1 MAANVA
7 AGGGHS
13 GPGGH
18 VVLIAHRIALD
29 PTNVQRTCL
38 AQAAGVA
45 RFSWNWALAEW
56 RRQYAAHR
64 ADPSLPQPNEAALR
78 RALNRRKRA
87 EFPWMYDVTKCASQE
102 AVIDL
107 GMAFR
112 AFFRKQA
119 RYPRFKQRGRAR
131 DSFCAANEAGTF
143 RVEGRKIRL
152 PRIGWVRMRE
162 ELRFRGVAKRVTVS
176 RDGERWYAAVT
187 VEMPDPAPASP
198 PGEAVGVD
206 LGVTTLAV
214 LSTGERIP
222 GPKAYRRRLA
232 ALRRSSR
239 AVAQA
244 ERLGQPPQ
252 GAGPAGPGPGPHGQ
266 HPPGC
271 DAPGDDAPGPGLEAH
286 RDRGPQRPRDG
297 REPPPGAVGDG
308 RWLPRISP
316 AACLQGGDGRLN
328 GGPGGPLVPL
338 KQDLFLLRFGCPRT
352 GSFAADLPL
361 RLVRPRDRPRS
372 QRRQESR
379 RIGRKLCGDC
389 LWRNALWRAGHPS
402 AGWTR
407 SRATGSVEAGTGQQR
422 PGLKSGTARSALRR
436 SRQVCV
442 GSGERC

>member
-1 MAANVA
+1 MGANVA
-7 AGGGHS
+7 AGDGHS

-18 VVLIAHRIALD
+18 DVLIAHRIALD
-29 PTNVQRTCL
+29 PTNVQRTCF

-64 ADPSLPQPNEAALR
+64 ADPSLPQPSEAALR

-87 EFPWMYDVTKCASQE
+87 AFPWMYDVTKCASQE

-131 DSFCAANEAGTF
+131 DSFCAANDPRAF
-143 RVEGRKIRL
+143 RVEGKRIRL

-206 LGVTTLAV
+206 LGIATLAV

-239 AVAQA
+239 ALSRKRKGSANRRKAQVRLARVQARTANIRRDATHKATTRLTRGWRRIVIEDLNVRGMAANRRLALSVMDGGFHEFRRQLTYKAAMYGSTVVLADRWYPSSKACSCCGSVATELDLSQRIYRCA
-244 ERLGQPPQ
+244 S
-252 GAGPAGPGPGPHGQ
+252 
-266 HPPGC
+266 C
-271 DAPGDDAPGPGLEAH
+271 GLEID
-286 RDRGPQRPRDG
+286 RD
-297 REPPPGAVGDG
+297 
-308 RWLPRISP
+308 LN
-316 AACLQGGDGRLN
+316 AARNLQGLAASSAATAC
-328 GGPGGPLVPL
+328 GG
-338 KQDLFLLRFGCPRT
+338 T
-352 GSFAADLPL
+352 
-361 RLVRPRDRPRS
+361 RS
-372 QRRQESR
+372 
-379 RIGRKLCGDC
+379 G
-389 LWRNALWRAGHPS
+389 APA
-402 AGWTR
+402 TR
-407 SRATGSVEAGTGQQR
+407 SRVGPGRVKRVPSKQEPDSNGPALGRGQPAQLYAEAGR
-422 PGLKSGTARSALRR
+422 LA
-436 SRQVCV
+436 
-442 GSGERC
+442 

>member
-7 AGGGHS
+7 AEGGHS

-18 VVLIAHRIALD
+18 DVLIAHRIALD

-143 RVEGRKIRL
+143 RVEGKKIRL
-152 PRIGWVRMRE
+152 PKIGWVRMRE

-176 RDGERWYAAVT
+176 RAGERWYAAVT

-239 AVAQA
+239 ALSRKRKGSANRRKAQVRLARVQARTANIRRDATHKATTRLARGWRRIVIEDLNVRGMAANRRLALSVMDGGFHEFRRQLAYKAAMVGSTVVLADRWYPSSKTCSCCGSVAAGLDLSQRIYRCSSCGLEIDRDLNA
-244 ERLGQPPQ
+244 ARNLEGLAASSAATACGGTRSGAPATRPRVGTGRVQRVPSKQEPDRNAPASGRGQPAQ
-252 GAGPAGPGPGPHGQ
+252 LYA
-266 HPPGC
+266 
-271 DAPGDDAPGPGLEAH
+271 
-286 RDRGPQRPRDG
+286 
-297 REPPPGAVGDG
+297 
-308 RWLPRISP
+308 
-316 AACLQGGDGRLN
+316 
-328 GGPGGPLVPL
+328 
-338 KQDLFLLRFGCPRT
+338 
-352 GSFAADLPL
+352 
-361 RLVRPRDRPRS
+361 
-372 QRRQESR
+372 
-379 RIGRKLCGDC
+379 
-389 LWRNALWRAGHPS
+389 
-402 AGWTR
+402 
-407 SRATGSVEAGTGQQR
+407 EAG
-422 PGLKSGTARSALRR
+422 
-436 SRQVCV
+436 
-442 GSGERC
+442 RCA